1 VALHCDFFSLFQI
14 AIFRQQQSHRVN
26 ASLQRHR
33 LKFWEDEKSVLEEG
47 LATLDRVHNFYR
59 DRLNQAEAHIAMGGI
74 SQAENNGASLEAMQV
89 RVPPSVTWGRCYKN
103 SSIRNLRIFVVS

>member
-1 VALHCDFFSLFQI
+1 LRFF
-14 AIFRQQQSHRVN
+14 QSFFKSPFSGDRNLTCVN